1 MGVKLAIDLGSS
13 TTKIYRLGGG
23 VLLSEPSVVAL
34 NAEGDGQIRAI
45 GLDAKRIIGKT
56 ADNTRISFPIF

>member
-13 TTKIYRLGGG
+13 TTKIDRLGGG

-34 NAEGDGQIRAI
+34 NAEGERWRKS
-45 GLDAKRIIGKT
+45 L
-56 ADNTRISFPIF
+56 